1 MFSQKSLPAAY
12 RFSQLKQ
19 EIYLICLNPV
29 FYTPVNFPSFF
40 IPVFGNHC
48 IMNFLFSFLFTG
60 ILLYQAGYIVYYFFG
75 HSCIMQCAGNLL
87 ANLLRFLCAGIY
99 VNNFL
104 CGLFSGNFFPSG
116 DFCLFLIPPELDD
129 MVKSCI
135 FTDDNKF
142 VFFSSCIV
150 PVYMILV
157 RMFLIC
163 MFLICIFLICI
174 FLSCTFRSQQ
184 ISKIRAEM
192 YICRLFS
199 CRYFMCDQFCFSVVV
214 NDIKVYFSA
223 VIRIK
228 KVDKICLA

>member
-19 EIYLICLNPV
+19 ETYLICLNPV

-75 HSCIMQCAGNLL
+75 HSCIMQRAGNLL

-116 DFCLFLIPPELDD
+116 DFCLF
-129 MVKSCI
+129 
-135 FTDDNKF
+135 
-142 VFFSSCIV
+142 SSLQNWMIWSN
-150 PVYMILV
+150 PVSLLMITNL
-157 RMFLIC
+157 
-163 MFLICIFLICI
+163 
-174 FLSCTFRSQQ
+174 
-184 ISKIRAEM
+184 
-192 YICRLFS
+192 
-199 CRYFMCDQFCFSVVV
+199 
-214 NDIKVYFSA
+214 YFSR
-223 VIRIK
+223 V
-228 KVDKICLA
+228 V